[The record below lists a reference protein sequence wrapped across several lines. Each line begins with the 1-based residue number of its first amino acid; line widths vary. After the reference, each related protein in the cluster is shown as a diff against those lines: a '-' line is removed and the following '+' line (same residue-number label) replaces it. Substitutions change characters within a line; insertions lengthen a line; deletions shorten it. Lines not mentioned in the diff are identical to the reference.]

1 MKNILV
7 STLTLGVIAVLCC
20 FPRNTPVVNSA
31 DYEIY
36 LNKTHFEKAQHKL
49 DAQIA
54 FWENKLQAAPENF
67 VYQNK
72 LAGLFSADF
81 KLTGKVRQ
89 LHRSDSLLL
98 LINSRIPDQHN
109 VLYNLAANAITKHA
123 FRQAEAYSA
132 QMYRTGEKK
141 FISALLRTDVY
152 LERGNFSDAAFLLNT
167 VASENH
173 FDYLI
178 RKVKVLDQQGNLCQ
192 AISVMEKA
200 ARLAATSGSDALQ
213 NWSLSNLADMYGH
226 YGNIDKSYQTYLQ
239 ALQFNPADFHALKG
253 IAWIAYAQDKNLAE
267 AKRIL
272 NFLRAL
278 HPVPD
283 YDLLLADIA
292 EFEKNPV
299 AASNHQRAFVRQAD
313 LPEYGNMY
321 KRYICALEST
331 APERALEIAIAEVAE
346 RPHPVSYAFL
356 AWSMYRNG
364 NDSGALEMLKKHVMQ
379 QTEEPDAL
387 FFAGVIL
394 KETGHK
400 KEAEAYLKQASEAG
414 FELGPVM
421 ESQIKGYLRDLKG
434 KPEITVPTFSQ
445 LSVQ

>member
-152 LERGNFSDAAFLLNT
+152 LNAAIFRMQ
-167 VASENH
+167 H
-173 FDYLI
+173 F
-178 RKVKVLDQQGNLCQ
+178 C
-192 AISVMEKA
+192 
-200 ARLAATSGSDALQ
+200 
-213 NWSLSNLADMYGH
+213 
-226 YGNIDKSYQTYLQ
+226 
-239 ALQFNPADFHALKG
+239 
-253 IAWIAYAQDKNLAE
+253 
-267 AKRIL
+267 
-272 NFLRAL
+272 
-278 HPVPD
+278 
-283 YDLLLADIA
+283 
-292 EFEKNPV
+292 
-299 AASNHQRAFVRQAD
+299 
-313 LPEYGNMY
+313 
-321 KRYICALEST
+321 
-331 APERALEIAIAEVAE
+331 
-346 RPHPVSYAFL
+346 
-356 AWSMYRNG
+356 
-364 NDSGALEMLKKHVMQ
+364 
-379 QTEEPDAL
+379 
-387 FFAGVIL
+387 
-394 KETGHK
+394 
-400 KEAEAYLKQASEAG
+400 
-414 FELGPVM
+414 
-421 ESQIKGYLRDLKG
+421 
-434 KPEITVPTFSQ
+434 
-445 LSVQ
+445 

>member
-7 STLTLGVIAVLCC
+7 AALAFGILGAIGCLTK
-20 FPRNTPVVNSA
+20 NTPTINRA
-31 DYEIY
+31 DYEVY
-36 LNKTHFEKAQHKL
+36 LVKTHFLKAQKKL
-49 DAQIA
+49 AGQIA
-54 FWENKLQAAPENF
+54 FWENKLQVDPENF

-72 LAGLFSADF
+72 LAGLFAADF
-81 KLTGKVRQ
+81 KLTGNTRQ
-89 LHRSDSLLL
+89 LHRSDSLLQ
-98 LINSRIPDQHN
+98 LINTRMPNQHS
-109 VLYNLAANAITKHA
+109 VLYKLATNAITKHA

-141 FISALLRTDVY
+141 FISSLLRTDVY
-152 LERGNFSDAAFLLNT
+152 LERGNLSDAEFLLNT
-167 VASENH
+167 VASDSH

-178 RKVKVLDQQGNLCQ
+178 RKVKVLDQQGKLGE
-192 AISVMEKA
+192 AIAVMEKA

-226 YGNIDKSYQTYLQ
+226 FGNIDKSYQTYLQ
-239 ALQFNPADFHALKG
+239 ALQYNPADFHALKG

-283 YDLLLADIA
+283 YDLLLAEIA
-292 EFEKNPV
+292 EFEKKPA
-299 AASNHQRAFVRQAD
+299 AASNYQRAFEAKAG
-313 LPEYGNMY
+313 LPAYGNMY

-331 APERALEIAIAEVAE
+331 APEQAVALAEADVAE

-364 NDSGALEMLKKHVMQ
+364 NTSEALKILKTHVMQ
-379 QTEEPDAL
+379 QTEEPHAV

-400 KEAEAYLKQASEAG
+400 KEAEAYLKQAYEAA

-421 ESQIKGYLRDLKG
+421 ESEIRGYLSDLQG
-434 KPEITVPTFSQ
+434 ERTVTAPTFSR
-445 LSVQ
+445 LSGQ